1 MIKKIIFLILLLFS
15 STGCYIRSKSYFYKT
30 NPNDIKL
37 FFHKYLYISAYLVN
51 DNAKNNPISSIKI
64 NPINFAN
71 LKKSEKVELL
81 SDKILVEYK
90 GNNYNLEVFN
100 KRAVYP
106 YDEGV
111 ILTEDSIIVH
121 FGKVKIDDKFIIDLP
136 PIDLKDYFMHFG
148 KVKIDDKFIIDLPP
162 IDLKDYFMVKVVSYN
177 PILDALDKDTSK
189 LIYHGPVKDYK
200 GR

>member
-1 MIKKIIFLILLLFS
+1 MIKKILFLILLLFS
-15 STGCYIRSKSYFYKT
+15 SAGCYVRYKSYWYET
-30 NPNDIKL
+30 DLLANEQ
-37 FFHKYLYISAYLVN
+37 LYIEASLV
-51 DNAKNNPISSIKI
+51 DDDYKNSPISSIEI
-64 NPINFAN
+64 NPVNFAN

-111 ILTEDSIIVH
+111 ILTEGSIIVH

-136 PIDLKDYFMHFG
+136 PIDLKDDFM
-148 KVKIDDKFIIDLPP
+148 LE
-162 IDLKDYFMVKVVSYN
+162 VVSYN
-177 PILDALDKDTSK
+177 PILDALNRDTQK
-189 LIYHGPVKDYK
+189 RIYHGPVKDYK